1 MTASMSGSGIGEASS
16 RWARIMGVSLRPWSG
31 QSPASLLLR
40 GAIQLAVCGFFL
52 WFALRLATDGELA
65 QYAEEFASLR
75 LIALLIGVA
84 AIGVGVLALAR
95 IAVGVLDFST
105 ATEVTG
111 TVVSVRDRQTLD
123 FLPHSALQA
132 LYRRNPHRIDSRKRR
147 TELVLHTDAG
157 TRQWTVHKSGLVREL
172 RRGDTV
178 RLTVTP
184 LAGHVSRVTPVP
196 S

>member
-1 MTASMSGSGIGEASS
+1 MVLVPLNGTARKGTTTMTASMSGSGIGEATS
-16 RWARIMGVSLRPWSG
+16 RWARIHR
-31 QSPASLLLR
+31 
-40 GAIQLAVCGFFL
+40 
-52 WFALRLATDGELA
+52 
-65 QYAEEFASLR
+65 
-75 LIALLIGVA
+75 
-84 AIGVGVLALAR
+84 VGVLALAR

-123 FLPHSALQA
+123 FLPHSALQT
-132 LYRRNPHRIDSRKRR
+132 LYRRNPHRIDARKRR
-147 TELVLHTDAG
+147 TELALHTDAG

-172 RRGDTV
+172 RRSDTV

-196 S
+196 R